1 MNAARLK
8 EIQTMN
14 TVIKKLNECEQEYIE
29 FLIENSNKQMN
40 ASIFNW
46 KRQANSQPGG
56 QDPVCT
62 STSTQTTNPSED
74 IQGSTHEND
83 FMMIPVDEIDSH
95 FKPSDQTLG
104 KPIEN
109 NKDKNCD
116 EIKIFREE
124 YISIYNDDEN
134 LEFHAQHLKNILQ
147 EEKSLL
153 SLVNL
158 MDTNDQKLDSCMA
171 SLQQESESAR
181 LIKKSDLKT
190 LTNVLIHLARKAAQ
204 TIVDHNEDVGL
215 QNEMNSRVIRMI
227 KRVSEESSSSCNQE
241 PTFRAESNFLLN
253 FALGKA
259 LREIIKG
266 ESSISPV
273 IQTDLKKLIR
283 PENQNL
289 IKSFHNQVII
299 YKEDSGAEHHPKGM
313 KIKIVEQSVNDMRLK
328 GAQIFGHMYQNHYG
342 VSIRLQNA

>member
-1 MNAARLK
+1 MPTLNIPKFSSNDTADVVDTSHM
-8 EIQTMN
+8 EIGA
-14 TVIKKLNECEQEYIE
+14 E
-29 FLIENSNKQMN
+29 
-40 ASIFNW
+40 
-46 KRQANSQPGG
+46 
-56 QDPVCT
+56 
-62 STSTQTTNPSED
+62 
-74 IQGSTHEND
+74 
-83 FMMIPVDEIDSH
+83 
-95 FKPSDQTLG
+95 
-104 KPIEN
+104 
-109 NKDKNCD
+109 
-116 EIKIFREE
+116 
-124 YISIYNDDEN
+124 
-134 LEFHAQHLKNILQ
+134 
-147 EEKSLL
+147 
-153 SLVNL
+153 
-158 MDTNDQKLDSCMA
+158 
-171 SLQQESESAR
+171 QESESAR

-190 LTNVLIHLARKAAQ
+190 LTNVLIHLARKAVQ

-241 PTFRAESNFLLN
+241 TTFRAESNFLLN